1 MWTADDERRKEF
13 YGRLFNQ
20 RDLVFDVGA
29 NLGNRSKVFLELGAK
44 VVAFEP
50 QPYCAAILNEGLG
63 HLESFHLETFA
74 LGGQRGKER
83 LFISETHTLSSMSLD
98 WIAAVKKSGRFSQ
111 IRWDQSATVRV
122 ETLDEMI
129 SKHGLPS
136 FIKIDVEGFEHMV
149 LRGLSHNLP
158 ALSLEFVPEQ
168 IESTKECIDRLTEL
182 GFSEFRLSWGES
194 MKWAS
199 PAWFSKTELLAE
211 LRKVRE
217 QGGGD
222 LYARTGY
229 QVHEA

>member
-136 FIKIDVEGFEHMV
+136 FIKIDVE
-149 LRGLSHNLP
+149 
-158 ALSLEFVPEQ
+158 
-168 IESTKECIDRLTEL
+168 EL

-211 LRKVRE
+211 LRKVPE

-222 LYARTGY
+222 LYARTEY